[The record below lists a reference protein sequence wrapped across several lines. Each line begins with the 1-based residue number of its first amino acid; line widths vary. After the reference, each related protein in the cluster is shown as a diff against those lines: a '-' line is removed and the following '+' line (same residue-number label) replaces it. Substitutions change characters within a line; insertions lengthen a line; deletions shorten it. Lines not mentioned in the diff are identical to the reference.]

1 MNNTYILLR
10 NNSEST
16 PLSLEDLERIGLLP
30 TDLLWVECQSVYWQ
44 HPQEIPSLKQLLT
57 EAAQPAIKSTTDEP
71 LDKYA
76 PCAENETS
84 TDTRKDLVFIKPPS
98 NYNSLNKKKEGPAPV
113 KQNGTTSEMKTA
125 NSINTPHTKNYLSI
139 NDNLLNEGVKDPWI
153 RNRATKDK
161 TELPG
166 SLLKLPLKKIALYA
180 GLVAAG
186 ALMMLV
192 IRGTGGNEPM
202 RSQAGSQQTKTVI
215 TTAVEELA
223 PDRSTTAETYDQKN
237 TPIEQTTG
245 PSAEQV
251 ISAPRKK
258 EATAKNEVTKKE
270 TTPPTI
276 ETPANYPAAV
286 AENKEVKKVPV
297 ENIASKLQLKLNE
310 YTVAAFGGIRNLKIT
325 LQNNSRYL
333 LDKVSVELHY
343 LNPEGTV
350 VKTET
355 IDFNFVQPGAE
366 ATVAVKKSTRGVK
379 LDYKITRIESKEM
392 AATNSAAEDNNQFS
406 KN

>member
-16 PLSLEDLERIGLLP
+16 PLSLEDLKRIGLLP
-30 TDLLWVECQSVYWQ
+30 TDLLWVECQSVCWQ
-44 HPQEIPSLKQLLT
+44 RPQEIPELKQLLAG
-57 EAAQPAIKSTTDEP
+57 AAQTVIKPTADESW
-71 LDKYA
+71 DKYT
-76 PCAENETS
+76 PYAENETS
-84 TDTRKDLVFIKPPS
+84 AETRKEREDS
-98 NYNSLNKKKEGPAPV
+98 
-113 KQNGTTSEMKTA
+113 TSEMKTA
-125 NSINTPHTKNYLSI
+125 DSIHTTHTNNYLSI
-139 NDNLLNEGVKDPWI
+139 NDKLLNEGIKDPWI
-153 RNRATKDK
+153 RNRATKDIPIAIG
-161 TELPG
+161 TELTG

-192 IRGTGGNEPM
+192 IKGIGGNDPV
-202 RSQAGSQQTKTVI
+202 RSQPVSQKTKTTT
-215 TTAVEELA
+215 TTAVEELT
-223 PDRSTTAETYDQKN
+223 PDRSSTAETYDQKN
-237 TPIEQTTG
+237 TPIEQTTTG
-245 PSAEQV
+245 PAAEQV
-251 ISAPRKK
+251 IPTPRQK
-258 EATAKNEVTKKE
+258 EATAKNETSKKE
-270 TTPPTI
+270 PTPLTN
-276 ETPANYPAAV
+276 ETPANYPATV
-286 AENKEVKKVPV
+286 AENKEVKKAPE
-297 ENIASKLQLKLNE
+297 ENITSKLQLKFNE
-310 YTVAAFGGIRNLKIT
+310 YTVAAFGGIRNLKMT

-379 LDYKITRIESKEM
+379 LDYKISRIESKEM
-392 AATNSAAEDNNQFS
+392 AATHSAAGENDQFS